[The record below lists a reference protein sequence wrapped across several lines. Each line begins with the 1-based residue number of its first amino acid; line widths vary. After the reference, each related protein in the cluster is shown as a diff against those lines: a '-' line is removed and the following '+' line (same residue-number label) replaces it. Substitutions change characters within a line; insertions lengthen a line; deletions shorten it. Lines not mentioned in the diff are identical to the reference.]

1 MSFRIEDTGVFR
13 GLVQFL
19 SILLPSGAVT
29 AANIAAAAGVEATKL
44 EHQHRE
50 IYQQESDTTSV
61 SEDRV
66 VHVVKGTTGDL
77 KTFRAGSVVANI
89 GAATITVDLHKN
101 GSTILTA
108 PISLD
113 SGDAAY
119 ALVAGVI
126 SSEPVVADDV
136 LEVVVVATAGGGT
149 VGKGVFASLDVF
161 EDVS

>member
-19 SILLPSGAVT
+19 SILLPPGAVT

-101 GSTILTA
+101 GSTILSA
-108 PISLD
+108 PITLD
-113 SGDAAY
+113 NGDAAY

>member
-1 MSFRIEDTGVFR
+1 MAFRIEDTGVFR

-19 SILLPSGAVT
+19 SILLPSGSVT

-50 IYQQESDTTSV
+50 IYRQESDTTVV

-66 VHVVKGTTGDL
+66 VHVVKGTTGNL
-77 KTFRAGSVVANI
+77 KTFRAGSVVANA

-113 SGDAAY
+113 NGDSAY
-119 ALVAGVI
+119 DLVAGVI

-149 VGKGVFASLDVF
+149 IGKGVFASLDVH

>member
-101 GSTILTA
+101 GSTILSA
-108 PISLD
+108 PITLD
-113 SGDAAY
+113 NGDAAY